1 MDITLRSDKGFPIDR
16 WLQLYKAA
24 GYNDWWTERNA
35 EAALSYAYVV
45 VTTWEDDAAMSNVQP
60 NATVMDWQAV

>member
-45 VTTWEDDAAMSNVQP
+45 VTTWEDARR
-60 NATVMDWQAV
+60 